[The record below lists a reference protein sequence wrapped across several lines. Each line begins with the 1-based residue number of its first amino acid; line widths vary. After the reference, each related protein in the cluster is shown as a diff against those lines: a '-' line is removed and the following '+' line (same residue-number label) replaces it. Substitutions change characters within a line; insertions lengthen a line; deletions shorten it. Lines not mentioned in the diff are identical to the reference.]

1 MKSVD
6 QGEIDLFLKRHEPVS
21 SHEQFCA
28 GELFDDWQITA
39 FLGRGGGGE
48 VYRVVNARNGAIAA
62 LKVFVRELGGCDKG
76 ASAARMRFENEMCF
90 LSSANY
96 SSFPH
101 FIAQGEKDVRP
112 WYVMEL
118 LENRNLPSDDA
129 GVADFIVKISKCI

>member
-48 VYRVVNARNGAIAA
+48 VDDDDRNVGYLSQTEQTADSFSLCLSGAGTGVGAGRRVS
-62 LKVFVRELGGCDKG
+62 C
-76 ASAARMRFENEMCF
+76 
-90 LSSANY
+90 
-96 SSFPH
+96 
-101 FIAQGEKDVRP
+101 
-112 WYVMEL
+112 
-118 LENRNLPSDDA
+118 
-129 GVADFIVKISKCI
+129 